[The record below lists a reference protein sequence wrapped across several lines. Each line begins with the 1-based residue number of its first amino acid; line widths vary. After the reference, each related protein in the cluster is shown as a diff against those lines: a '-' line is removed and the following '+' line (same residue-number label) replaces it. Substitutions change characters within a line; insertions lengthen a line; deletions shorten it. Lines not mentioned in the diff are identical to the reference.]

1 MEHWLIIF
9 MLDLIRGVY
18 QQTVADASYD
28 PMVKQRMQNNLIILT
43 PLKRRLAVRSLEREC
58 ITYHILELVH

>member
-1 MEHWLIIF
+1 MLHNFFWRLIIF
-9 MLDLIRGVY
+9 MLDFIRGVY

-43 PLKRRLAVRSLEREC
+43 LLKSRLAVRSL
-58 ITYHILELVH
+58 